1 MTTTIGTL
9 AEKVNADTAEAIA
22 HAKGLHRSLRNQ
34 HRYFRAYGGIGKT
47 IAHNFLL
54 RAREIHVQVKG
65 MGETIATYNKIIE
78 LCEGWK
84 KEGK

>member
-34 HRYFRAYGGIGKT
+34 HRYFRAHGDIGKT
-47 IAHNFLL
+47 IAHDFLL
-54 RAREIHVQVKG
+54 QARAIHAQVKG

-84 KEGK
+84 KETT